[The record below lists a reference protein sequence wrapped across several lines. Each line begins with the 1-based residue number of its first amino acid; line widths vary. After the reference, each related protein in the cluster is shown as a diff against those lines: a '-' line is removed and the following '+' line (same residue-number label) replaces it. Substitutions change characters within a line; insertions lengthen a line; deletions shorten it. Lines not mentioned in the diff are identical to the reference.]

1 MDLSKYAALFLA
13 ESREHLNACNGSLL
27 EWEQAPASV
36 EPVDRLFRAVHTI
49 KGMAATMGYAG
60 VAQLAHAAENLLD
73 ALRHSR
79 ISTSPAVFQLLF
91 RAVDALGT
99 AVEGAGT
106 GAQEETDEAL
116 APSGVKGLIAELD
129 AAASGPPQPAPS
141 PAKSRGR
148 AKRGRVAD
156 SQPPAVKAVPVEP
169 KLRRATDAPRSRPVR
184 VVIRPGAVMR
194 GARAALVLR
203 RAETLGAVSGVQ
215 PPVSHL
221 EQDEFDGRFFFRLQT
236 RLSDAEIGAAL
247 RTVGEVETVS
257 VEELVSEG
265 DGLGRGRQIR
275 VDLRRLDTLMKQVGE
290 LVVAKN
296 RLAALSAEADDAAL
310 SELSGRISRLV
321 SAMQSEV
328 LAARMTPVGEVFE
341 RFPRLARDLS
351 RDLGKRIRFDME
363 GQEIELDRSILD
375 EISDPLLHLI
385 RNAADHGIE
394 PPEQRV
400 SAGKSAEGRILLSA
414 TRERN
419 TVALRVIDDGRG
431 IDRARILTKARSEG
445 LATDEI
451 DTLTDD
457 LLVRVLARPG
467 FSTAQAVSGVSGRG
481 VGVDVAMTRVR
492 ALGGTLEVRSELGRG
507 STFLIRVP
515 LTLAIVRALL
525 AEAGGEQYAVPLAY
539 VAETVEFDRRAV
551 TSVRDR
557 EALVV
562 RDQVIPT
569 VHLRDL
575 VSAKGQA
582 ISARQPTVILE
593 VGERRTALVVD
604 ALLGQQDI
612 VVEPFDAPRGLPP
625 FVGGAT
631 ILADGKPALILD
643 VAALL

>member
-13 ESREHLNACNGSLL
+13 ESREHLNACNGSLV
-27 EWEQAPASV
+27 EWERAPASV
-36 EPVDRLFRAVHTI
+36 EPVDRLFRAIHTI
-49 KGMAATMGYAG
+49 KGMAATMGYTG
-60 VAQLAHAAENLLD
+60 VAQLAHSAENLLD
-73 ALRHSR
+73 ALRHARVSATP
-79 ISTSPAVFQLLF
+79 SVFQLLF
-91 RAVDALGT
+91 RAVDTLGG
-99 AVEGAGT
+99 AVEGVAAGS
-106 GAQEETDEAL
+106 EAE
-116 APSGVKGLIAELD
+116 ADGELIAELD
-129 AAASGPPQPAPS
+129 AAAAGATSGTAEVPAGEA
-141 PAKSRGR
+141 PAAPTPG
-148 AKRGRVAD
+148 
-156 SQPPAVKAVPVEP
+156 EP
-169 KLRRATDAPRSRPVR
+169 RSRRASDAPRSRPVQ
-184 VVIRPGAVMR
+184 VTIRPGAVMR

-203 RAETLGAVSGVQ
+203 RAEGLGVVSGLR
-215 PPVSHL
+215 PPAAQL
-221 EQDEFDGRFFFRLQT
+221 ERDEFDGRFFFRLQT
-236 RLSDAEIGAAL
+236 KLPDVEIVAAL
-247 RTVGEVETVS
+247 GSVGEVEAVQ
-257 VEELVSEG
+257 VEEAAAEA
-265 DGLGRGRQIR
+265 DGAGHGRQIR
-275 VDLRRLDTLMKQVGE
+275 VDLRRLDALMKHVGE

-296 RLAALSAEADDAAL
+296 RLTALSGEAADPTL
-310 SELSGRISRLV
+310 SELSERIARLV
-321 SAMQSEV
+321 SAMQTEV
-328 LAARMTPVGEVFE
+328 LAARMTPVGEVFD

-363 GQEIELDRSILD
+363 GEEIELDRSILD
-375 EISDPLLHLI
+375 EIGEPLLHLI

-394 PPEQRV
+394 PPEQRI

-419 TVALRVIDDGRG
+419 TVALRVVDDGRG
-431 IDRARILTKARSEG
+431 IDRERILAKARHEG
-445 LATDEI
+445 LASAEV

-467 FSTAQAVSGVSGRG
+467 FSTAKSVSGVSGRG

-525 AEAGGEQYAVPLAY
+525 AEAGGERYAVPLAY

-575 VSAKGQA
+575 VSATSEAKSG
-582 ISARQPTVILE
+582 RQPTVILE

-612 VVEPFDAPRGLPP
+612 VVEPFDAPRGMPS

-643 VAALL
+643 AAALL